1 MKEPNQFEDIVPGRP
16 SAAELRAMALRQQQQ
31 IDSQHQ
37 LLAAK
42 EQRLRFLKAQ
52 EARGAAAAAE
62 GERLRRLRE
71 RVEAQESKLRRLRAL
86 RGQVD
91 LQKTYNVTLSN
102 DLDSIRALFSE
113 KEKELSLAVAKVE
126 ALTRQLEELRRDRR
140 GLNLIAN
147 NGNNQPSSP
156 AARELEKLRRELMYR
171 NQLSLQQ
178 DARLHLQ
185 REALQQRQAELRSV
199 DQRILELQGRL
210 QRKKAANLLLQQQ
223 QQNGTHV
230 SSSNNNVQ
238 PANIHV
244 RSSSTHIYPPQKNV
258 RGNVAAVEPYNH
270 TPQKSTS
277 ITTSNQQ
284 QQHQQIIQDLAMLKL
299 KSSQQQ
305 QHSPTSN
312 MAAESD
318 ETKLARQKQFSDH
331 ITPQQTQG
339 LLTKN
344 TSNNNNNNDVQNHQV
359 KDSII
364 MDNGN
369 EKQTSAQSTDLNGK
383 KNELTNQTM
392 PYNKFV
398 ANNSLNVGNSSLL
411 SHKIISSVLS
421 ANNGS
426 STALAMKSNECDS
439 EKAGEITG
447 SNEMSTGHVNGTQ
460 IANST
465 PLNAINKSVAE
476 PLNVA
481 TTTETEE
488 KPAIK
493 PKALH
498 QIPSG
503 NLVVPPRKPISSVAP
518 TSIKNISQAPK
529 VHMVAPNIN
538 VQASSIEN
546 DKSRPALP
554 PKPNKNGNNNNINI
568 NSNNNN
574 NNNNN
579 SNSSSSNQQ
588 VLSNESENASVNN
601 ENNLPIKA
609 KPLTIKKQP
618 LSEQPK
624 LRSLTSNLKTI
635 QFSTSRRIEM
645 PPSFLFPE
653 IATTELKDNSN
664 NGDVNGNSMNQ
675 TSIISKLVNGNI
687 NLSNNLNNNNSQDS
701 GSITSND
708 ETDKSI
714 TPVSTPIQSDEKH
727 VDSIVK
733 RKRNIIGDNVKAK
746 LARRVSFDPLALLLD
761 ASLEGELELV
771 RKTAMQ
777 VPNPSAANDEGITAL
792 HNAICA
798 GHLEIVKF
806 LVQFGCDVNAQDSDG
821 WTPLHCAASCNN
833 LPMVRFLVESGACLF
848 ASTLSDH
855 ETPAEKCEEDEEGFD
870 GCSEYLYSIQEKL
883 GILNNGEVYAVFSY
897 DAQQQDELKFS
908 VNDKLTILRKG
919 DESEREWWWARNID
933 GHEGYVPRNLFGL
946 YPRIDPS
953 MNQNYSE

>member
-1 MKEPNQFEDIVPGRP
+1 MPLYAIF
-16 SAAELRAMALRQQQQ
+16 
-31 IDSQHQ
+31 
-37 LLAAK
+37 
-42 EQRLRFLKAQ
+42 
-52 EARGAAAAAE
+52 
-62 GERLRRLRE
+62 
-71 RVEAQESKLRRLRAL
+71 
-86 RGQVD
+86 
-91 LQKTYNVTLSN
+91 
-102 DLDSIRALFSE
+102 
-113 KEKELSLAVAKVE
+113 LSLHTFSTSFVST
-126 ALTRQLEELRRDRR
+126 LTLFFFFLFF
-140 GLNLIAN
+140 
-147 NGNNQPSSP
+147 
-156 AARELEKLRRELMYR
+156 
-171 NQLSLQQ
+171 
-178 DARLHLQ
+178 
-185 REALQQRQAELRSV
+185 
-199 DQRILELQGRL
+199 
-210 QRKKAANLLLQQQ
+210 
-223 QQNGTHV
+223 
-230 SSSNNNVQ
+230 NV
-238 PANIHV
+238 II

-277 ITTSNQQ
+277 ITTSNQHQ
-284 QQHQQIIQDLAMLKL
+284 QQIIQDLAMLKL
-299 KSSQQQ
+299 KSSKQQ

-344 TSNNNNNNDVQNHQV
+344 TSNNNDVQNHQV

-364 MDNGN
+364 MDNSN

-460 IANST
+460 IASST

-476 PLNVA
+476 PLNIA

-529 VHMVAPNIN
+529 VHMVAPNVN

-554 PKPNKNGNNNNINI
+554 PKPNKNGNNNNINN
-568 NSNNNN
+568 NSNNS
-574 NNNNN
+574 
-579 SNSSSSNQQ
+579 SNSSNQQ
-588 VLSNESENASVNN
+588 VLSNESENANVNN
-601 ENNLPIKA
+601 ENNNLPIKA

-687 NLSNNLNNNNSQDS
+687 NLSNNLNNNSNNSQDS
-701 GSITSND
+701 GSTTSND

-714 TPVSTPIQSDEKH
+714 TPISTPIQSDEKH

-798 GHLEIVKF
+798 GHLEIVK
-806 LVQFGCDVNAQDSDG
+806 
-821 WTPLHCAASCNN
+821 
-833 LPMVRFLVESGACLF
+833 
-848 ASTLSDH
+848 
-855 ETPAEKCEEDEEGFD
+855 
-870 GCSEYLYSIQEKL
+870 
-883 GILNNGEVYAVFSY
+883 
-897 DAQQQDELKFS
+897 
-908 VNDKLTILRKG
+908 
-919 DESEREWWWARNID
+919 
-933 GHEGYVPRNLFGL
+933 
-946 YPRIDPS
+946 
-953 MNQNYSE
+953 

>member
-1 MKEPNQFEDIVPGRP
+1 M
-16 SAAELRAMALRQQQQ
+16 
-31 IDSQHQ
+31 
-37 LLAAK
+37 
-42 EQRLRFLKAQ
+42 
-52 EARGAAAAAE
+52 
-62 GERLRRLRE
+62 
-71 RVEAQESKLRRLRAL
+71 
-86 RGQVD
+86 
-91 LQKTYNVTLSN
+91 
-102 DLDSIRALFSE
+102 
-113 KEKELSLAVAKVE
+113 
-126 ALTRQLEELRRDRR
+126 
-140 GLNLIAN
+140 
-147 NGNNQPSSP
+147 
-156 AARELEKLRRELMYR
+156 
-171 NQLSLQQ
+171 
-178 DARLHLQ
+178 
-185 REALQQRQAELRSV
+185 
-199 DQRILELQGRL
+199 
-210 QRKKAANLLLQQQ
+210 
-223 QQNGTHV
+223 
-230 SSSNNNVQ
+230 
-238 PANIHV
+238 
-244 RSSSTHIYPPQKNV
+244 
-258 RGNVAAVEPYNH
+258 AAVEPYNH

-277 ITTSNQQ
+277 ITTSNQHQ
-284 QQHQQIIQDLAMLKL
+284 QQIIQDLAMLKL

-344 TSNNNNNNDVQNHQV
+344 TSNNNDVQNHQV

-460 IANST
+460 IASST

-554 PKPNKNGNNNNINI
+554 PKPNKNGNNNNINN
-568 NSNNNN
+568 NSNNS
-574 NNNNN
+574 
-579 SNSSSSNQQ
+579 SNSSNQQ

-687 NLSNNLNNNNSQDS
+687 NLSNNLNNNNINNNSQDS
-701 GSITSND
+701 GSTTSND

-714 TPVSTPIQSDEKH
+714 TPISTPIQSDEKH

-798 GHLEIVKF
+798 GHLEIVK
-806 LVQFGCDVNAQDSDG
+806 
-821 WTPLHCAASCNN
+821 
-833 LPMVRFLVESGACLF
+833 
-848 ASTLSDH
+848 
-855 ETPAEKCEEDEEGFD
+855 
-870 GCSEYLYSIQEKL
+870 
-883 GILNNGEVYAVFSY
+883 
-897 DAQQQDELKFS
+897 
-908 VNDKLTILRKG
+908 
-919 DESEREWWWARNID
+919 
-933 GHEGYVPRNLFGL
+933 
-946 YPRIDPS
+946 
-953 MNQNYSE
+953 

>member
-1 MKEPNQFEDIVPGRP
+1 LCF
-16 SAAELRAMALRQQQQ
+16 
-31 IDSQHQ
+31 
-37 LLAAK
+37 
-42 EQRLRFLKAQ
+42 
-52 EARGAAAAAE
+52 
-62 GERLRRLRE
+62 
-71 RVEAQESKLRRLRAL
+71 
-86 RGQVD
+86 
-91 LQKTYNVTLSN
+91 NV
-102 DLDSIRALFSE
+102 I
-113 KEKELSLAVAKVE
+113 
-126 ALTRQLEELRRDRR
+126 
-140 GLNLIAN
+140 I
-147 NGNNQPSSP
+147 
-156 AARELEKLRRELMYR
+156 
-171 NQLSLQQ
+171 
-178 DARLHLQ
+178 
-185 REALQQRQAELRSV
+185 
-199 DQRILELQGRL
+199 
-210 QRKKAANLLLQQQ
+210 
-223 QQNGTHV
+223 
-230 SSSNNNVQ
+230 
-238 PANIHV
+238 

-277 ITTSNQQ
+277 TSNQQ
-284 QQHQQIIQDLAMLKL
+284 QHQQQIIQDLAMLKL
-299 KSSQQQ
+299 KSSHQQQQQQQ

-318 ETKLARQKQFSDH
+318 ETKLARQKQFNDH

-344 TSNNNNNNDVQNHQV
+344 TSNNNNNNNVQNHQV

-383 KNELTNQTM
+383 KSELTNQTM

-426 STALAMKSNECDS
+426 STAALAMKSNECDS

-447 SNEMSTGHVNGTQ
+447 SNDMSTGHVNGTQ
-460 IANST
+460 IASST

-518 TSIKNISQAPK
+518 TSIKSISSQAPK
-529 VHMVAPNIN
+529 VHMVAPNVN

-554 PKPNKNGNNNNINI
+554 PKPNKNGNNNNVNN
-568 NSNNNN
+568 NSNNNS
-574 NNNNN
+574 N

-601 ENNLPIKA
+601 ENNNLPIKA

-687 NLSNNLNNNNSQDS
+687 NLSHNLNSNSNNNNNSQDS
-701 GSITSND
+701 GSITSTD

-714 TPVSTPIQSDEKH
+714 TPVSTPIQSEEKH

-798 GHLEIVKF
+798 GHLEIVK
-806 LVQFGCDVNAQDSDG
+806 
-821 WTPLHCAASCNN
+821 
-833 LPMVRFLVESGACLF
+833 
-848 ASTLSDH
+848 
-855 ETPAEKCEEDEEGFD
+855 
-870 GCSEYLYSIQEKL
+870 
-883 GILNNGEVYAVFSY
+883 
-897 DAQQQDELKFS
+897 
-908 VNDKLTILRKG
+908 
-919 DESEREWWWARNID
+919 
-933 GHEGYVPRNLFGL
+933 
-946 YPRIDPS
+946 
-953 MNQNYSE
+953 